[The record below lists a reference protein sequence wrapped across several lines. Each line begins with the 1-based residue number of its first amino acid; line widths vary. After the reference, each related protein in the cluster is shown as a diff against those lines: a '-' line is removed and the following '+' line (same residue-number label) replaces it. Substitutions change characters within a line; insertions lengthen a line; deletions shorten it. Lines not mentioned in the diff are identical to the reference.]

1 MTHLKKSDKAPQF
14 EAKIEDGS
22 IISLSDYKG
31 KKKILYF
38 YPKDNTPGCTANA
51 CNFKDNYESLT
62 NKGFVVI
69 GVSIQREK
77 SHQKFIDKHK
87 LKVTLLSDIDE
98 KVCNKYGVIKEKNM
112 YGKKVMG
119 VERST
124 FIIND
129 KGYLVKE
136 WRKVKVQ
143 NHVEE
148 VLEFIKTI
156 L

>member
-1 MTHLKKSDKAPQF
+1 MTHLKKGDKAPQF

-69 GVSIQREK
+69 GVSIQGEK
-77 SHQKFIDKHK
+77 SHQKFIDKYELPFHLIVDEEK
-87 LKVTLLSDIDE
+87 TLHETYGVWGLKKTFGKEYMGTLRTTFVIDE
-98 KVCNKYGVIKEKNM
+98 NDVIAE
-112 YGKKVMG
+112 VI
-119 VERST
+119 T
-124 FIIND
+124 
-129 KGYLVKE
+129 
-136 WRKVKVQ
+136 KVKTKDATQ
-143 NHVEE
+143 Q
-148 VLEFIKTI
+148 I
-156 L
+156 LDLMD